1 MFKQS
6 SLLTTAGDTPLNE
19 MDHTCHVTQEG
30 EALSGLEKKSDSGDW
45 YVLYTKPRWEKKV
58 DERLKD
64 RGFESYCPINKVER
78 RWSDR
83 RKIVH
88 EPLFKSYVFVRVSA
102 DNLWAPAE
110 IPGVLNYV
118 YWLKRPATVRP
129 HEIDTIKRF
138 LKEYESVRLE
148 AIPSL
153 HINDAIEVVN
163 GPLMDQHGIVL
174 DIRNTK
180 AKVLVHSI
188 GFALIADLDL
198 TDIRKPESF
207 KKQTSSP
214 NQYEWAL

>member
-1 MFKQS
+1 
-6 SLLTTAGDTPLNE
+6 
-19 MDHTCHVTQEG
+19 MDHTCDVSQGG
-30 EALSGLEKKSDSGDW
+30 EALSNLEEITSSGNW

-58 DERLKD
+58 DEHLKA

-102 DNLWAPAE
+102 ENLWGPAE
-110 IPGVLNYV
+110 ILGVLNYV
-118 YWLKRPATVRP
+118 YWLKKPAIVRS

-138 LKEYESVRLE
+138 LKEYESVQLE
-148 AIPSL
+148 SIPTL

-174 DIRNTK
+174 DIR
-180 AKVLVHSI
+180 
-188 GFALIADLDL
+188 
-198 TDIRKPESF
+198 KPESF

-214 NQYEWAL
+214 NQFEWAL

>member
-1 MFKQS
+1 MNH
-6 SLLTTAGDTPLNE
+6 AID
-19 MDHTCHVTQEG
+19 VTQEG
-30 EALSGLEKKSDSGDW
+30 EALSQKEMNANW

-58 DERLKD
+58 DERLRD

-102 DNLWAPAE
+102 ENLWGPAE

-118 YWLKRPATVRP
+118 YWLKKPAIVRSY
-129 HEIDTIKRF
+129 EIDTIKRF
-138 LKEYESVRLE
+138 LNEYESVRLE
-148 AIPSL
+148 AIPTFQ
-153 HINDAIEVVN
+153 INDTIEVVN

-174 DIRNTK
+174 DIRNNK

-198 TDIRKPESF
+198 SDIRKPDLF
-207 KKQTSSP
+207 NKQIPAP

>member
-1 MFKQS
+1 
-6 SLLTTAGDTPLNE
+6 
-19 MDHTCHVTQEG
+19 MDYTCDVSQEG
-30 EALSGLEKKSDSGDW
+30 EALSNLEDNSTSGNW

-58 DERLKD
+58 DERLKS

-102 DNLWAPAE
+102 ENLWGPAE

-118 YWLKRPATVRP
+118 YWLKKPAIVRS

-138 LKEYESVRLE
+138 LKDFESVRLE
-148 AIPSL
+148 AIPTL
-153 HINDAIEVVN
+153 RINDAIEVVN
-163 GPLMDQHGIVL
+163 GPLMDQQGIVL
-174 DIRNTK
+174 DIRNSK

-198 TDIRKPESF
+198 TDIRKSESY
-207 KKQTSSP
+207 KKQSSSP